1 MFFLLIF
8 VLFQEILYLC
18 TVIIASINKHLFFCK
33 DVFDVCLLAFKLS
46 TIETYQKRK
55 TAERLRDMSYTY
67 SNTHGSLY

>member
-46 TIETYQKRK
+46 TIETFI
-55 TAERLRDMSYTY
+55 AW
-67 SNTHGSLY
+67 